1 MSFPLKN
8 FSFIPFFTLI
18 DFENLS
24 KNNEVEKN
32 LKIYNL
38 FFNDEINYKIKFM
51 YEEDIIKNKKISFI
65 RKEDSTFDMISIR
78 KKVRDE
84 LKIPLGSPFALNFF

>member
-1 MSFPLKN
+1 M
-8 FSFIPFFTLI
+8 I

-65 RKEDSTFDMISIR
+65 GKEDSTFDMISIR

>member
-1 MSFPLKN
+1 
-8 FSFIPFFTLI
+8 
-18 DFENLS
+18 
-24 KNNEVEKN
+24 
-32 LKIYNL
+32 
-38 FFNDEINYKIKFM
+38 M